1 MLNNVN
7 LIIHFCLNYYI
18 MMCVGFTC
26 IISTSSHVLIRRHDG
41 GPHHDLPVSA
51 AARQCR
57 PATGFEPAV

>member
-26 IISTSSHVLIRRHDG
+26 IISTSATFSPKFKWRVL
-41 GPHHDLPVSA
+41 SA
-51 AARQCR
+51 ESRCSSKIGKSSDFGR
-57 PATGFEPAV
+57 VP